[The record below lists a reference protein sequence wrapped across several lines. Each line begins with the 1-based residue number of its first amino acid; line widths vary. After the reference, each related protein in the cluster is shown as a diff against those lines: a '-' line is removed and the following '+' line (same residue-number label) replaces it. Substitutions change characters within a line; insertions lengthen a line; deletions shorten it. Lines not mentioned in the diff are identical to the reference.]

1 MSNLLVAVPL
11 ALQLISVSGEPLPNL
26 NVTPSCHAAAASE
39 VETTDRMQTCVASE
53 QDARDQLVQRWAT
66 FNGADR
72 ASCVESMMS
81 FEPTYTELLTCLEL
95 AQDARKL
102 PDQLY

>member
-1 MSNLLVAVPL
+1 MTHFLAAFPL
-11 ALQLISVSGEPLPNL
+11 ALQLISVSAESLPNL

-39 VETTDRMQTCVASE
+39 VETTDRMRTCVASE
-53 QDARDQLVQRWAT
+53 KDAHDQLVQRWAA
-66 FNGADR
+66 FNAADR

-95 AQDARKL
+95 AHDARKL
-102 PDQLY
+102 PEQLY